1 VYRCNVLD
9 TMKNE
14 KQSVFSGNKL
24 DGWTSVAAEKH
35 EDVKRLVSAKQ
46 IGRRRHVGEVGN

>member
-1 VYRCNVLD
+1 
-9 TMKNE
+9 MKNE

-24 DGWTSVAAEKH
+24 DRWTSVAAEKH